1 MTRLCPAIAPC
12 RGEHAAMEFRTVLKV
27 PAHGELAVGCLP
39 LSETAR
45 KEGCHESRKHHLSFY
60 GILLIVLVLIAL
72 QSGDSLVGST
82 QLDAQLLATPEEVSV
97 GIGERSRRTQVACR
111 IGSFRLEGDGRWLVG
126 ADLDMAVEKPVHRTV
141 RWNLRCT
148 NRCAI
153 YLIIS
158 HFTESDIGILHSL
171 QSGEVIVGSLQGR
184 GAVGLTLLQSSG
196 IEQHTMA
203 QMDAVAVV
211 AQIADVANL
220 VTRMVGFGC
229 IAVCLI
235 LQQVQGHGNVFLS
248 GDGVGRKLY
257 EVFIETEVSIVEQ
270 SIGDAFAL
278 SIQGIHGKS
287 HTRLDFLVFRLIEF
301 QNLLDILILYV
312 ILHLAD
318 MEWFAGMQH
327 IGYIHLWCLLP
338 ALFGDAIRLFL
349 SIRLHHSIRLFLSMN
364 FGLQRYSC
372 MQESLVLHGSEQVA
386 AGELCLQGIIHH
398 RLLAER
404 VME

>member
-1 MTRLCPAIAPC
+1 MTGFCPAVAPS
-12 RGEHAAMEFRTVLKV
+12 RGEHTAMEFRTVLKV
-27 PAHGELAVGCLP
+27 PAHGELAVGSLP

-45 KEGCHESRKHHLSFY
+45 KEGCHESREHHLSFY

-97 GIGERSRRTQVACR
+97 GIGERSCRTQVACR
-111 IGSFRLEGDGRWLVG
+111 IGSFWLEGDGRWLVS
-126 ADLDMAVEKPVHRTV
+126 ADLDMTVEKPIHRTI

-153 YLIIS
+153 NFITS
-158 HFTESDIGILHSL
+158 HFTESDIGILHCL
-171 QSGEVIVGSLQGR
+171 QSGEVIVSSLQGR
-184 GAVGLTLLQSSG
+184 GAVGLSLLQGSG

-203 QMDAVAVV
+203 QMDAVAIV
-211 AQIADVANL
+211 ALITDVANL
-220 VTRMVGFGC
+220 VTGMVGFGR

-257 EVFIETEVSIVEQ
+257 EVFIETEISIVEQ
-270 SIGDAFAL
+270 SVGYAFAL
-278 SIQGIHGKS
+278 CIQGIHGES
-287 HTRLDFLVFRLIEF
+287 HARLEFLVFGIIKLH
-301 QNLLDILILYV
+301 NLLNVLILYV
-312 ILHLAD
+312 IFHLAD
-318 MEWFAGMQH
+318 AEWLSGMQQ
-327 IGYIHLWCLLP
+327 IGYIQLWGLLP
-338 ALFGDAIRLFL
+338 ALFGYAIRLFL
-349 SIRLHHSIRLFLSMN
+349 SVDSS
-364 FGLQRYSC
+364 LQRYSC

-398 RLLAER
+398 RFLAER

>member
-1 MTRLCPAIAPC
+1 MTGFCPAVAPC

-45 KEGCHESRKHHLSFY
+45 KEGCHESREHHLSFY

-72 QSGDSLVGST
+72 QSGDCLVGST

-97 GIGERSRRTQVACR
+97 GIGERSCRTQVACR

-153 YLIIS
+153 NFITS

-184 GAVGLTLLQSSG
+184 GTVGLSLLQSSG
-196 IEQHTMA
+196 VEQHTMA
-203 QMDAVAVV
+203 QMDAVTIV
-211 AQIADVANL
+211 ALITDVANL
-220 VTRMVGFGC
+220 VTGMVGFGC
-229 IAVCLI
+229 IAACLI
-235 LQQVQGHGNVFLS
+235 LQQVQGHGDIFLS

-278 SIQGIHGKS
+278 GIQSIHGES
-287 HTRLDFLVFRLIEF
+287 HTRLNLLVFRIIEL
-301 QNLLDILILYV
+301 QYLLDVLILYI
-312 ILHLAD
+312 ILYLAY

-327 IGYIHLWCLLP
+327 ISYIHLWGLFP
-338 ALFGDAIRLFL
+338 ALVRRLVLLTIRTRFIFRTIFGDAIRLFL
-349 SIRLHHSIRLFLSMN
+349 SVDSS
-364 FGLQRYSC
+364 LQRYSS

-386 AGELCLQGIIHH
+386 A
-398 RLLAER
+398 
-404 VME
+404 

>member
-1 MTRLCPAIAPC
+1 MTGFCPAVAPC

-45 KEGCHESRKHHLSFY
+45 KEGCHESREHHLSFY

-97 GIGERSRRTQVACR
+97 GIGERSCRTQVTCR

-126 ADLDMAVEKPVHRTV
+126 ADLDMAVEKPVHRTI

-153 YLIIS
+153 NFITS

-184 GAVGLTLLQSSG
+184 GTVGLSLLQG
-196 IEQHTMA
+196 GGVEQHTMA

-220 VTRMVGFGC
+220 VTGMVGFGC
-229 IAVCLI
+229 IAASLI

-248 GDGVGRKLY
+248 GNGVGRKLY

-270 SIGDAFAL
+270 SVGDAFAL
-278 SIQGIHGKS
+278 CIQGIHGKS
-287 HTRLDFLVFRLIEF
+287 HARLDFLVFRLIEL
-301 QNLLDILILYV
+301 QYLLDVLILYI
-312 ILHLAD
+312 ILYLAY
-318 MEWFAGMQH
+318 MEWLSGMQH
-327 IGYIHLWCLLP
+327 ISYIHLWGLLP
-338 ALFGDAIRLFL
+338 TLFGDA
-349 SIRLHHSIRLFLSMN
+349 IRLFLSMN

-398 RLLAER
+398 RFLAER

>member
-1 MTRLCPAIAPC
+1 MTGVCPAIAPC

-45 KEGCHESRKHHLSFY
+45 KERCHESREHHLSFY

-97 GIGERSRRTQVACR
+97 GIGERVACR

-126 ADLDMAVEKPVHRTV
+126 TYLDMAVEKPVHHTV
-141 RWNLRCT
+141 RCT

-153 YLIIS
+153 NFITS
-158 HFTESDIGILHSL
+158 HFTESDIGILHCL

-184 GAVGLTLLQSSG
+184 GAVGLSLLQGSG

-203 QMDAVAVV
+203 QMDAVAIV
-211 AQIADVANL
+211 ALITDVANL
-220 VTRMVGFGC
+220 VTGMIGFGC

-270 SIGDAFAL
+270 SVGDALAL
-278 SIQGIHGKS
+278 CIQCIHGKS
-287 HTRLDFLVFRLIEF
+287 HARLDFLVFRIIEL
-301 QNLLDILILYV
+301 QYLLDVLILYI
-312 ILHLAD
+312 ILHLTD
-318 MEWFAGMQH
+318 MEWFSGMQH
-327 IGYIHLWCLLP
+327 ISYIHLWGLFP
-338 ALFGDAIRLFL
+338 ALVRRLVLLTIRTRFIFRTIFGDAIRLFL
-349 SIRLHHSIRLFLSMN
+349 SVDSS
-364 FGLQRYSC
+364 LQRYSC
-372 MQESLVLHGSEQVA
+372 LQASLAGRVLKSSV
-386 AGELCLQGIIHH
+386 LSKFL
-398 RLLAER
+398 
-404 VME
+404 